1 MVRSKTR
8 TPQIVAPTAGPFCTR
23 KDSRPQLV
31 SSAIRL
37 RGASTLT
44 ISRSTPIGS
53 EMRCSAAKQHTA
65 SNAPSSK
72 GSLSSS
78 ACMYTAQAWV

>member
-8 TPQIVAPTAGPFCTR
+8 TPQIVAPTAGPLY
-23 KDSRPQLV
+23 DQEGLPAAAEV
-31 SSAIRL
+31 VYSAIRL

-53 EMRCSAAKQHTA
+53 EMRCSAAKRAHRVERTVVRREA
-65 SNAPSSK
+65 
-72 GSLSSS
+72 
-78 ACMYTAQAWV
+78 